1 MKIVILNGSHRLNG
15 NCYRFAK
22 TAYKQLGERHQVIL
36 FNLIEQK
43 IKPCNGCLN
52 CEEGMECDI
61 QDDYSKIIM
70 PALMASDLIVFASP
84 TYFNMPSAA
93 MVNLLDRTNNLC
105 EYFADNPKKALIYLV
120 GQTDED
126 TIMDAYKCVKTY
138 LEIMGMEEALAP
150 IIKVIRMPEQVDSD
164 VLDILKNI

>member
-22 TAYKQLGERHQVIL
+22 TAYEQLRERYQVIL

-61 QDDYSKIIM
+61 KDDYSKIIM
-70 PALMASDLIVFASP
+70 PALMDSDLIVFASP

-105 EYFADNPKKALIYLV
+105 EYFADNPKKSLIYLV
-120 GQTDED
+120 GQTNED
-126 TIMDAYKCVKTY
+126 TIMDAYKCIKAY
-138 LEIMGMEEALAP
+138 LDIMGMEEVCEP
-150 IIKVIRMPEQVDSD
+150 IIKVARMAENVTD
-164 VLDILKNI
+164 DILATLKRV